1 LIDSSSTAI
10 TKGARRSFPDG
21 TGVFRLAMLGC
32 LFLGRGTVR
41 IGGES
46 SSNSQRRA
54 MPALAGGMGVRCNR
68 AFHGRSPAAKNGG
81 SGYCFGEQ
89 PINKQR
95 RENRIRT
102 RSCAPSRSTSAAVL
116 LGVRR
121 RALGLFVCGFLVGR
135 RNSCLGLKTSRSAMP
150 PARISGCAF
159 HRGKGEPSADSA

>member
-1 LIDSSSTAI
+1 MSFTLIDSSSTAI

-21 TGVFRLAMLGC
+21 IGVFRLAMLGC

-81 SGYCFGEQ
+81 SGYCFGEH

-95 RENRIRT
+95 REKRIRT
-102 RSCAPSRSTSAAVL
+102 RSCAPSRSTSAACFWVFDA
-116 LGVRR
+116 VRL
-121 RALGLFVCGFLVGR
+121 ACSYAAFWLEEGILV
-135 RNSCLGLKTSRSAMP
+135 
-150 PARISGCAF
+150 SG
-159 HRGKGEPSADSA
+159 